1 MAEDNL
7 FKQLKHPNPNLRERA
22 MLQIAENRDENTIP
36 RLMDNLSDE
45 DTVYRRAS
53 VKALGVVGVDAVA
66 PLVDKLLNDDNAT
79 TRASCAKALTQIA
92 VNYPDTTFPEQGL
105 EGLKKAIDD
114 PNPVV
119 HIASVMALGE
129 VGSAAFDILAEA
141 LQNTE
146 NLAVG
151 VAIINA
157 LGSMGDTR
165 GLEILAKIAEDESAD
180 PYISESAKSAL
191 PRLEQVIKYKQVSG

>member
-1 MAEDNL
+1 MSSDTL
-7 FKQLKHPNPNLRERA
+7 FQQLKHPNPNLRERA

-53 VKALGVVGVDAVA
+53 VKTLGAVGVDAVS
-66 PLVDKLLNDDNAT
+66 PLVEKLLNDDNAT

-92 VNYPDTTFPEQGL
+92 VNFPDTPFPEEGL
-105 EGLKKAIDD
+105 EGLKTAIED

-129 VGSAAFDILAEA
+129 VGSPAFDILAEA

-146 NLAVG
+146 NLAVA
-151 VAIINA
+151 VAIVNA
-157 LGSMGDTR
+157 FSSMGDSR
-165 GLEILAKIAEDESAD
+165 GLEILTRLAEDESAD
-180 PYISESAKSAL
+180 AYISESAKSGL
-191 PRLEQVIKYKQVSG
+191 SRLEQVIKYKK

>member
-1 MAEDNL
+1 MSSDTL
-7 FKQLKHPNPNLRERA
+7 FQQLKHPNPNLRERA

-53 VKALGVVGVDAVA
+53 VKTLGAVGVDAVS
-66 PLVDKLLNDDNAT
+66 PLVEKLLNDDNAT

-92 VNYPDTTFPEQGL
+92 VNFPDTPFPEEGL
-105 EGLKKAIDD
+105 EGLKTAIED

-129 VGSAAFDILAEA
+129 VGSPAFDILAEA

-146 NLAVG
+146 NLAVA
-151 VAIINA
+151 VAIVNA
-157 LGSMGDTR
+157 FSSMGDSR
-165 GLEILAKIAEDESAD
+165 GLEILARLAEDESAD
-180 PYISESAKSAL
+180 AYISESAKSGL
-191 PRLEQVIKYKQVSG
+191 SRLEQVIKYKK